1 MAPALLFIR
10 QAKDETYNPILKVKD
25 EGQEGK
31 RKATFSE
38 VNDIAS
44 VHEAFASGLGTLLA
58 DIFDEGKP
66 FEPTVHKD
74 RCETC
79 VFKDICG

>member
-1 MAPALLFIR
+1 M
-10 QAKDETYNPILKVKD
+10 KDESYNPILKVKD

-38 VNDIAS
+38 VNDIAN
-44 VHEAFASGLGTLLA
+44 VHEAFSRDLGLLLA
-58 DIFDEGKP
+58 DIFNEDKP

-74 RCETC
+74 RCDTC
-79 VFKDICG
+79 AFKNICG